1 MVYPESNHRLLRG
14 GNLMDVGSARF
25 SELFGSFP
33 TPIAIVTAT
42 DGEGKPF
49 GFTSNAV
56 CAVSAATQM
65 LLISVGKGS
74 RTLPAIMSSQAFA
87 VNFLSASGR
96 AASQVFA
103 SKATDKFANLKWE
116 PSVIAEGAP
125 LLVNIALSYAE
136 CRVENAIEV
145 SDHWLFIARVE
156 GTAVFPR
163 EPLLYRRGDYGVW
176 SPQNADVEELTAF

>member
-1 MVYPESNHRLLRG
+1 MN
-14 GNLMDVGSARF
+14 VGPARF

-33 TPIAIVTAT
+33 TPIAIITAT
-42 DGEGKPF
+42 DGEGEPF

-56 CAVSAATQM
+56 CAVSAANPS

-87 VNFLSASGR
+87 VNFLAASGR

-103 SKATDKFANLKWE
+103 SKATDKFADVEWR
-116 PSVIAEGAP
+116 PSAIAEGAP
-125 LLVNIALSYAE
+125 LLTDIALSYAE
-136 CRVENAIEV
+136 CRVERAIEV
-145 SDHWLFIARVE
+145 GDHWLFVARVE

-176 SPQNADVEELTAF
+176 SPKNADVEEMSTL

>member
-1 MVYPESNHRLLRG
+1 
-14 GNLMDVGSARF
+14 MDVGSARF

-42 DGEGKPF
+42 DGDGEPF

-56 CAVSAATQM
+56 CAVSAANPS

-87 VNFLSASGR
+87 VNFLAASGQV
-96 AASQVFA
+96 ASQVFA
-103 SKATDKFANLKWE
+103 SKATDKFANLEWR
-116 PSVIAEGAP
+116 PSAIAKGAP
-125 LLVNIALSYAE
+125 LLIDIALSYAE
-136 CRVENAIEV
+136 CKVENAIEV
-145 SDHWLFIARVE
+145 GDHWLFIARVE

-163 EPLLYRRGDYGVW
+163 EPLLYRRGGYGFW
-176 SPQNADVEELTAF
+176 SPQDIDAAELSAVR

>member
-1 MVYPESNHRLLRG
+1 
-14 GNLMDVGSARF
+14 MDAGSARF

-42 DGEGKPF
+42 DAAGEPY

-56 CAVSAATQM
+56 CSVSAAARL

-74 RTLPAIMSSQAFA
+74 RTLPAIMSSRAFA

-103 SKATDKFANLKWE
+103 SKAADKFADVVWR
-116 PSVIAEGAP
+116 PSVVAAGAP
-125 LLVNIALSYAE
+125 LLLDIALSYAE
-136 CRVENAIEV
+136 CRVENMIEV
-145 SDHWLFIARVE
+145 SDHWLVVARVE
-156 GTAVFPR
+156 GIGVFPR
-163 EPLLYRRGDYGVW
+163 EPLLYRRGEYGVW
-176 SPQNADVEELTAF
+176 SRHTADAEELSAL